1 MWNDIFLTIASSGI
15 NDSRFSSLNFSL
27 CTTKEVERVMR
38 FLDRKER
45 IRTNAA
51 SVSTAKL
58 ALVVIQALS
67 DRKNSAALPKL
78 DDFLP
83 FSVKDLQE
91 EQEATM
97 TASTAIVV
105 KRLMKTGRLPIR
117 IVAAMADELKK
128 FASQQD

>member
-97 TASTAIVV
+97 TASTARIV
-105 KRLMKTGRLPIR
+105 KRLMKAGRLPIR
-117 IVAAMADELKK
+117 IVVAMADELKK